1 MLLQKLKNYLNT
13 LNTPDAIKHY
23 VMDGQPTSMAQMRHI
38 VSEVLEHGPVAYHYS
53 VPEVIRVLER
63 DGRVIK
69 TLI

>member
-13 LNTPDAIKHY
+13 PDAIKHY
-23 VMDGQPTSMAQMRHI
+23 MMDGQPTSMAQMRHI

-69 TLI
+69 TII

>member
-13 LNTPDAIKHY
+13 PDTIKHY
-23 VMDGQPTSMAQMRHI
+23 MMDGQPTSMAQMRHI
-38 VSEVLEHGPVAYHYS
+38 VSDVLEHGPVAYHYS

>member
-1 MLLQKLKNYLNT
+1 MLLQKFKNY

-69 TLI
+69 TII